1 MNVLLDTH
9 TILWWLAG
17 ATLAEEASSVIADP
31 DNLVVASAA
40 SIWEIEIK
48 RRLGKL
54 DAPDSIVDHVAD
66 AGFEPLDISHA
77 HASAAGR
84 LPLHHRDPFDRM
96 LVAQATLEDLTV
108 VSRDPAFERYEVQLL
123 VC

>member
-1 MNVLLDTH
+1 MNLLLDTH

-17 ATLAEEASSVIADP
+17 DELSDDAAEVIADA

-54 DAPDSIVDHVAD
+54 DAPDTLAEVVPE
-66 AGFEPLDISHA
+66 AGFEPLDITFE

-84 LPLHHRDPFDRM
+84 LPVHHRDPFDRM
-96 LVAQATLEDLTV
+96 LVAQSQAEHLTI
-108 VSRDPAFERYEVQLL
+108 VSRDRAFERYDVPLL
-123 VC
+123 RC

>member
-17 ATLAEEASSVIADP
+17 EALAEEAAAVIADP

-54 DAPDSIVDHVAD
+54 DAPDSIVEHVAD
-66 AGFEPLDISHA
+66 ACFEPLDISHA
-77 HASAAGR
+77 HASVAGR

-96 LVAQATLEDLTV
+96 LVAQATIEDLTV
-108 VSRDPAFERYEVQLL
+108 VSRDPAFEQYDVRRL

>member
-1 MNVLLDTH
+1 MNLLLDTH

-17 ATLAEEASSVIADP
+17 DELDGEATTVIADA
-31 DNLVVASAA
+31 DNLVVASAV

-54 DAPDSIVDHVAD
+54 DVPDTLTEAIPK
-66 AGFEPLDISHA
+66 AGFEPLDIGFEHA
-77 HASAAGR
+77 AAAGR

-96 LVAQATLEDLTV
+96 LVAQAQLEHLTV
-108 VSRDPAFERYEVQLL
+108 VSRDRTFERYDVPLL
-123 VC
+123 HC